1 MSKKGS
7 TDLRTLFFQDEK
19 LCNEEYG
26 RRFNSESAIHLN
38 FSIKDFPAF
47 ICPNDYI
54 YKTML
59 LIERTDKE
67 VNKLCQILPEAAIN
81 QLIQKSLID
90 EIVLTNKIEGVSST
104 RKEIGEVLSGLSRQ
118 NKNERFYG
126 LVNKYNLLRKGEKIN
141 IRTCEDV
148 RKIYD
153 EILWEEIKNGDK
165 NDLPDGKIFRKGT
178 VSVYSPTEKEIHGG
192 LYPEEKII
200 SAMES
205 ALEFLWNEDVDI
217 LLRISV
223 FHYLF
228 GYIHPFYDGNGRVS
242 RFISSYLLSGEL
254 NSLMGYR
261 LSYTI
266 REKLKE
272 YYDAF
277 KTCNDTRNKGDLT
290 PFAEMFLS
298 IICEAETNLC
308 KSLNEKKKLL
318 TYYHGLINSLPCS
331 EDSDVFN
338 LYFLF
343 IQAALFSDIGIPR
356 KEAEESMGITYYIFK
371 QAMEKIPSELLTVH
385 KQQNTKFYMLN
396 LEKLESLIKQ
406 NPL

>member
-19 LCNEEYG
+19 LYNEEYQ

-38 FSIKDFPAF
+38 FFIKDCPAF
-47 ICPNDYI
+47 ICPNDDI

-67 VNKLCQILPEAAIN
+67 VNRLCGILPGVAVK

-104 RKEIGEVLSGLSRQ
+104 RKEIGEILSGLSHR
-118 NKNERFYG
+118 NKNQRFYG

-141 IRTCEDV
+141 IRTCEDI

-153 EILWEEIKNGDK
+153 EILWEEIKSGDK

-200 SAMES
+200 SAMKS
-205 ALEFLWNEDVDI
+205 ALKFLWNEEVDI

-254 NSLMGYR
+254 NRLMGYR

-266 REKLKE
+266 RENIKE
-272 YYDAF
+272 YYNAF
-277 KTCNDTRNKGDLT
+277 KTCNDIRNKGDLT
-290 PFAEMFLS
+290 PFAETFLS

-308 KSLNEKKKLL
+308 KSLKEKEKLL
-318 TYYHGLINSLPCS
+318 THYHGLINSLPCS
-331 EDSDVFN
+331 KDSDVFN

-343 IQAALFSDIGIPR
+343 IQAALFSDIGISK
-356 KEAEESMGITYYIFK
+356 KEATESMKISPYLFSQKI
-371 QAMEKIPSELLTVH
+371 EKIPSELLIVN
-385 KQQNTKFYMLN
+385 KQKNTRFYMLN
-396 LEKLESLIKQ
+396 LDKMEALIK